1 MGTMAHRKN
10 VAVHPSIAVRFGRRV
25 RERRQARGLT
35 QVQVAARIGM
45 TVPKLSQLENGR
57 GGTRGPTLARLQQVA
72 EALGVP
78 LSKLLA

>member
-10 VAVHPSIAVRFGRRV
+10 VAVHPTIAVRFGQRV
-25 RERRQARGLT
+25 KECRTARGLT

-45 TVPKLSQLENGR
+45 TVPKLSELENAR
-57 GGTRGPTLARLQQVA
+57 SGTRGPTLARLQQVA
-72 EALGVP
+72 EALGVK